1 MNREELKELLAMVH
15 KRKYANEK
23 QRIEKVALCV
33 SEILDIVEDLEE
45 KLEEHLTPKK
55 RGRPRKVIDE

>member
-23 QRIEKVALCV
+23 QRIEKVALCLSV
-33 SEILDIVEDLEE
+33 VLDIVEELE
-45 KLEEHLTPKK
+45 KKVEELSTPKK
-55 RGRPRKVIDE
+55 RGRPSSK